1 MAGSTIKSFK
11 VQVFVIDPSIK
22 CCFSHFIG
30 EKKKQDSNFFVEF
43 QECVQM
49 ALEKKKILIL

>member
-1 MAGSTIKSFK
+1 MAGSTINSFK

-30 EKKKQDSNFFVEF
+30 GKKKQDSNFFVEF
-43 QECVQM
+43 HECVQM
-49 ALEKKKILIL
+49 A